1 MLCFKY
7 KNGFQ
12 AQVINNTPFHLAL
25 AALSVELSVC
35 KREIFSMFLFI
46 SLEVWSRL
54 WYMQIVQLSDVGVI
68 KEAQLP
74 ILILHL
80 CKSSAHNHRFRVHSF
95 SQLH

>member
-12 AQVINNTPFHLAL
+12 TQVINNIPFHLAL

-54 WYMQIVQLSDVGVI
+54 WYM
-68 KEAQLP
+68 
-74 ILILHL
+74 
-80 CKSSAHNHRFRVHSF
+80 
-95 SQLH
+95 